1 MSPLARTVRPVL
13 CALALVVAAPAW
25 CEPAQVPERI
35 EWNRVPIRLALTTG
49 SERIVRFP
57 GPVRVGVPAALQP
70 LLRIQS
76 LEDAVY
82 FLARAPFDPARI
94 VVRAT
99 ANGQVFLLDVSA
111 FDGTGARPPV
121 EVYVRQAVPVDPG
134 EPVAA
139 GPVGYVALT
148 RFAARQL
155 YAPLRLAQGRP
166 GMVRV
171 PVHRTP
177 VALLRG
183 GAVQAVPLASWRA
196 GALFVTAVRL
206 TNRTAQPRTLDPREL
221 RGTWLAA
228 TFQHNRLLPA
238 GSEADTTAVYLV
250 SDRAFEASRPQH
262 GPRER

>member
-1 MSPLARTVRPVL
+1 M
-13 CALALVVAAPAW
+13 
-25 CEPAQVPERI
+25 
-35 EWNRVPIRLALTTG
+35 
-49 SERIVRFP
+49 
-57 GPVRVGVPAALQP
+57 
-70 LLRIQS
+70 
-76 LEDAVY
+76 
-82 FLARAPFDPARI
+82 
-94 VVRAT
+94 
-99 ANGQVFLLDVSA
+99 
-111 FDGTGARPPV
+111 
-121 EVYVRQAVPVDPG
+121 
-134 EPVAA
+134 
-139 GPVGYVALT
+139 ALT

-166 GMVRV
+166 GIVRV

-196 GALFVTAVRL
+196 GTLFVTAVRL
-206 TNRTAQPRTLDPREL
+206 TNRTGQPRTLDPREL

-250 SDRAFEASRPQH
+250 SDRAFEASRPHH